1 MYAQTATSLLLL
13 LVKKR
18 DFKYTLKIR
27 ASFSRKFLTLNFQW
41 SLLYENIYP
50 RSRKKYRSKEFKHYE
65 ANVKVSKPTQR
76 F

>member
-41 SLLYENIYP
+41 SLLDENIYQ
-50 RSRKKYRSKEFKHYE
+50 RSRKRCR
-65 ANVKVSKPTQR
+65 NR
-76 F
+76 I